1 MSTRGRLLDAAYR
14 IILEDSLSNLSI
26 DRVSARAGLSRR
38 TFFLHFNSKDQLLA
52 EVLEHVRPAF
62 AVDCKA
68 WSNALAAGPR

>member
-1 MSTRGRLLDAAYR
+1 LIG
-14 IILEDSLSNLSI
+14 
-26 DRVSARAGLSRR
+26 SARGLDCHAAPY
-38 TFFLHFNSKDQLLA
+38 FLHFNSKDQLLA